1 MNTFIEKNKKW
12 LKFYHAALRLS
23 GWIFLTLG
31 IGGFCIFTF
40 TLLTVKNIGINK
52 AGITSLFET
61 SSHHLDF
68 ILFGLLGLGI
78 AQLIRYLVDDECKS
92 GFILRHSGKFLYAYV
107 VVISLVMAIRIVFTL
122 LYIMNSDGENKLGLL
137 FGISI
142 TSIVLIGAKALILI
156 GLAQFLERIMP
167 VIEEHK
173 SLV

>member
-31 IGGFCIFTF
+31 IGGFGIC
-40 TLLTVKNIGINK
+40 TLLIVLNIGINK
-52 AGITSLFET
+52 VSIDFLLEK
-61 SSHHLDF
+61 SSHHFDI
-68 ILFGLLGLGI
+68 ILLGLLGLGI
-78 AQLIRYLVDDECKS
+78 AQLIRYLVDDECKL
-92 GFILRHSGKFLYAYV
+92 GFILRHGSKFLYAYV
-107 VVISLVMAIRIVFTL
+107 VVISLLMAIRIVFTL
-122 LYIMNSDGENKLGLL
+122 LYIMNSDGGNKLGFL

-156 GLAQFLERIMP
+156 GLAQFSGRIMP